1 MKGIPVRANGDP
13 VRRTFVIAGSYTQ
26 FGNWCMYSRVN
37 RNSRMVK
44 YASGPWCMRGYSDF
58 DVVFTGTY
66 LDRRDLG
73 PIREDLLHYSALGE
87 IKHTYDQ
94 YESCEIEPDVVD

>member
-1 MKGIPVRANGDP
+1 MQGIPVRANGDP

-26 FGNWCMYSRVN
+26 FTNWCMYSRVN
-37 RNSRMVK
+37 PRSRLVK
-44 YASGPWCMRGYSDF
+44 YASGPCCMRGYSDF

-66 LDRRDLG
+66 QYHRDIRL
-73 PIREDLLHYSALGE
+73 IREDLLHYSAVGE

-94 YESCEIEPDVVD
+94 YESCEIEPDVID